1 MSIFRRHKSAPKV
14 NRRVNRKTTAPAP
27 RTTAPEA
34 DRRAPAFRVPAF
46 RLYLLLGLVLLMCA
60 AVLTKAASLQIVQAD
75 RLAGL
80 AKQEYRQT
88 ITLTP
93 SRGVIYDCNRN
104 ELAVSVMV
112 DSVYA
117 RPGEVKEANKAAAKL
132 AKALHLSRRK
142 VKADLTASEP
152 FVWLKRQVSP
162 QTAQLVNRLKL
173 PGVAVVPETKR
184 YYPHRELA
192 AHILGFTGLD
202 AQGLEGLE
210 KAFETKLK
218 GRTTRVTRMRDAAGR
233 AIYDRSQ
240 ANGRIS
246 DGHDLVLTI
255 DKRIQHL
262 TEQALAAGCIERRA
276 KGGMAVVME
285 PASGRILAMTAWP
298 TFNPNIF
305 ARYPKEVWRNRC
317 LTDAFEPGSTAKVF
331 TVAAAFE
338 EGLFS
343 PQTVINCESGAY
355 RIGGAT
361 IHDVKAKSQL
371 TVAEVL
377 ILSSNIGAAKIGLA
391 LGRKRLGRYLHA
403 FGFGAA
409 TGVEA
414 PGETPGL
421 IRNPGGWRTVETAAA
436 SFGHGVSVNALQL
449 TAAMA
454 AVANDGVLMRPFLVR
469 DVLDDQGRLVHRT
482 RPAQAGRPISVRTA
496 QIIKKLMTRAVAEG
510 TGRRA
515 ALSGYT
521 AAGKT
526 GTTRKIVDGAYTS
539 DKHRALFA
547 GFAPADKPALVMTVI
562 IDEPQGPYYGGSVA
576 APVFAEAAQ
585 QILPLLGV
593 SPDDENLRRVQT
605 TPTPAAEPAKTAVGE
620 KPSSKG
626 PRIALVKSST
636 GPEAAG
642 TTAPKTAVTGAPD
655 AGETGTMPPLIGLPL
670 RQALKVI
677 ASLGLKAQVAGSGY
691 VVSQQPRAGSG
702 LSGVSACRIQLKGEI
717 S

>member
-1 MSIFRRHKSAPKV
+1 MKFFRIHKSAKPAV
-14 NRRVNRKTTAPAP
+14 NRRVNRKSADPAP
-27 RTTAPEA
+27 QKAAPGG
-34 DRRAPAFRVPAF
+34 DRREAAFWVPAM
-46 RLYLLLGLVLLMCA
+46 RLYLLLGLLLLMCA
-60 AVLTKAASLQIVQAD
+60 AVLAKATMLQIVQGE

-93 SRGVIYDCNRN
+93 SRGVIYDRNRN

-117 RPGEVKEANKAAAKL
+117 RPGEVKEADKSATKL
-132 AKALHLSRRK
+132 AKVLHMSRRK
-142 VKADLTASEP
+142 VKADLTSTEP

-162 QTAQLVNRLKL
+162 QTAQLVSRLRL

-192 AHILGFTGLD
+192 AHLLGFTGLD

-218 GRTTRVTRMRDAAGR
+218 GRTTRVTRMRDASGR
-233 AIYDRSQ
+233 AIYDRSLG
-240 ANGRIS
+240 AGRIS

-262 TEQALAAGCIERRA
+262 TEQALAAGCSKWRA
-276 KGGMAVVME
+276 KGGMAVVMD
-285 PASGRILAMTAWP
+285 PTSGQILAMTVWP

-331 TVAAAFE
+331 TVAAAIE
-338 EGLFS
+338 DGLFS
-343 PQTVINCESGAY
+343 PNTVVNCESGAY
-355 RIGGAT
+355 RIGGAV

-403 FGFGAA
+403 FGFGKVA
-409 TGVEA
+409 GVEA

-421 IRNPGGWRTVETAAA
+421 VRNPGGWRTVETAAA
-436 SFGHGVSVNALQL
+436 AFGHGLSVNAVQL

-469 DVLDDQGRLVHRT
+469 DILDDQGRLVHRT
-482 RPAQAGRPISVRTA
+482 RPTQAGRPISAKTA
-496 QIIKKLMTRAVAEG
+496 RIIKSLMEQAVDEG
-510 TGRRA
+510 TGHRA
-515 ALSGYT
+515 ALNGYT
-521 AAGKT
+521 TAGKT
-526 GTTRKIVDGAYTS
+526 GTTRKIVDGAYTA
-539 DKHRALFA
+539 DKHQALFV

-562 IDEPQGPYYGGSVA
+562 IDEPQGAYYGGVVA

-585 QILPLLGV
+585 QILPLLGA
-593 SPDDENLRRVQT
+593 SPDDENLRRVET
-605 TPTPAAEPAKTAVGE
+605 APVAEPSRTAGAE

-626 PRIALVKSST
+626 PRIALVKSSAGRET
-636 GPEAAG
+636 VETTTPQAA
-642 TTAPKTAVTGAPD
+642 TGADP
-655 AGETGTMPPLIGLPL
+655 AATKTGTMPPLIGLPL

-677 ASLGLKAQVAGSGY
+677 ASLGLKAKVAGSGY
-691 VVSQQPRAGSG
+691 VVSQQPRPGSG
-702 LSGVSACRIQLKGEI
+702 LSGVNACSIQLKGEV